1 MKSTYEQHEFGQLIP
16 KMLAKQFTELQESIA
31 SQGVRQPIILHDG
44 KVLDG
49 WNRYT
54 AVNNLL
60 DEGQEIPGTI
70 KYEIF
75 TGTDKEALELVLAL
89 NLGRRHI
96 TEEKRVKLALD
107 IRKNLEKL
115 KPEVSEKEL
124 DRQSAESAG
133 TSARTVQRA
142 RQVEQ
147 KAPKEVREAMEAGEI
162 TPGTALKLAKVDKKD
177 AAKAV
182 KAAKA
187 AGGRASK
194 EVVKDSTVGV
204 KDLKG
209 RTVPKALKDVFE
221 DADTLEQV
229 HDALKS
235 IMKQLGKV
243 KDTYPACYTQAV
255 MRNLESVSS
264 VVKAEQAAWLCKQC
278 DATGQA
284 DGKKCNVCKGRG
296 WHPYGSGSEPKY

>member
-1 MKSTYEQHEFGQLIP
+1 MNIAYEQHEFGQLIP
-16 KMLAKQFTELQESIA
+16 KMQSKQFADLQNSIETIGL
-31 SQGVRQPIILHDG
+31 QVPIVIYQG

-54 AVNNLL
+54 ACHNITENGIRLPSP
-60 DEGQEIPGTI
+60 IR
-70 KYEIF
+70 YETF
-75 TGTDKEALELVLAL
+75 AGDDSQALQFVLAS
-89 NLGRRHI
+89 NLSRRHI

-107 IRKNLEKL
+107 IRKKLEKL

-124 DRQSAESAG
+124 DRQAAESAG

-194 EVVKDSTVGV
+194 EVVKDSTGV

-278 DATGQA
+278 EATGQA